1 MRPEVGIASDALA
14 LDVRPLTE
22 GDREWVERW
31 IVGRW
36 GAPHVVG
43 RERSWNPVE
52 LPGFAAHEDGR
63 CIGLVTY
70 ELDGDACEIVTID
83 ALVEGAGVG
92 TLLLE
97 AVERVARESG
107 CSRVQLVTT
116 NNNLRALAFYQ
127 KHGFRLVRL
136 VPGAVE
142 ESRKLNP
149 SIPQVDSAG
158 LPIRDELHL
167 ELPLE

>member
-1 MRPEVGIASDALA
+1 LI
-14 LDVRPLTE
+14 
-22 GDREWVERW
+22 VERW
-31 IVGRW
+31 
-36 GAPHVVG
+36 GAAHVVG
-43 RERSWNPVE
+43 RGRSWNPVE

-63 CIGLVTY
+63 CVGLVTY

-116 NNNLRALAFYQ
+116 NNNLPALAFYQ
-127 KHGFRLVRL
+127 RRGFRLVRL
-136 VPGAVE
+136 VPGAME
-142 ESRKLNP
+142 ESRKLKP
-149 SIPQVDSAG
+149 SIPQVDAAG